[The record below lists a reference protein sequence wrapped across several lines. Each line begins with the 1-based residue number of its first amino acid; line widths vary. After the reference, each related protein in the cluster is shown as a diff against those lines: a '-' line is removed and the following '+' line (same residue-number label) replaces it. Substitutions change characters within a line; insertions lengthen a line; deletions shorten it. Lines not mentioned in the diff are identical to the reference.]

1 MGRSRGGGRCKG
13 ATPAFPFPLRFCL
26 GLSCLHGCK
35 LFLVHFN
42 INRPPSYFR
51 EILDLPQLK
60 VQSASIHT
68 IVRHDSCI
76 TFDENITEEQFLS
89 SL

>member
-1 MGRSRGGGRCKG
+1 M
-13 ATPAFPFPLRFCL
+13 
-26 GLSCLHGCK
+26 
-35 LFLVHFN
+35 HFN
-42 INRPPSYFR
+42 INRPPSYFH

-60 VQSASIHT
+60 VQSTSIHT